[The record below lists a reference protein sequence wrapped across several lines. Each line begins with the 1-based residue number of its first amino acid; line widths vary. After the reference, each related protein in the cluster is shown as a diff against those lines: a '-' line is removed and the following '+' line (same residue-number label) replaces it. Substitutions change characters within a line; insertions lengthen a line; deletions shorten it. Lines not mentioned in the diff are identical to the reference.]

1 MNSILNASTRLPRLN
16 KTKLLL
22 ILAITGAVIAATFLR
37 ADSNRNQPE
46 QNTLAG
52 TWKSDAEPG
61 VPPNLF
67 SIMSDG
73 RLIFSRA
80 ITQPTPF
87 GFELVGNGAG
97 EWIRTGNHEF
107 ASTMFLIRSG
117 ATVDFT
123 GLVKVT
129 STFTLNRNSDQFT
142 WVATVN
148 IYDADNN
155 LLFSFPAPGSGVYKR
170 VVVGQ

>member
-1 MNSILNASTRLPRLN
+1 MTNMLDQSTRLPRLT
-16 KTKLLL
+16 KTKFLS
-22 ILAITGAVIAATFLR
+22 ILAITGVVIAGTFLR
-37 ADSNRNQPE
+37 ADSDRNQPE

-61 VPPNLF
+61 GPPNLF

-80 ITQPTPF
+80 RTQPTPF

-117 ATVDFT
+117 PT
-123 GLVKVT
+123 
-129 STFTLNRNSDQFT
+129 
-142 WVATVN
+142 
-148 IYDADNN
+148 
-155 LLFSFPAPGSGVYKR
+155 
-170 VVVGQ
+170 